1 MEYLQFIY
9 YTMRKN
15 NLKHYLHLHFL
26 VFIAGFT
33 AILGE
38 VISIG
43 SIALVWHRMFIA
55 LLLTFLFLIYKGYNL
70 IINKKN
76 LLRFSIAGI
85 IIALHWITFFEAIE
99 QSNISITL
107 AMFSTGA
114 FFASLLE
121 PIFFKRKVRPVE
133 IILGFLVICGVFI
146 ILNANINSFIGVV
159 LGITSALLAS
169 LFSVLNGKLVQ
180 KNNPVVISFYEFL
193 SGVIFILLYLIFSGN
208 LAELTITSLIS
219 YDYLY
224 IFILGSICTAY
235 AFIASVHILKYLSP
249 YTLVLT
255 YNLEPVYGI
264 LLAIFI
270 FPETEKMEFSFY
282 VGTLI
287 ILSTIIINSILKY
300 RKSKKVTS

>member
-1 MEYLQFIY
+1 MQ
-9 YTMRKN
+9 KN

-38 VISIG
+38 AISLS
-43 SIALVWHRMFIA
+43 SIALVWHRMLIA
-55 LLLTFLFLIYKGYNL
+55 LVLTFLFLLYYRYNL
-70 IINKKN
+70 KIKLKDFFK
-76 LLRFSIAGI
+76 FSLAGI

-114 FFASLLE
+114 FFASLIE

-133 IILGFLVICGVFI
+133 IILGFIVICGVFI
-146 ILNANINSFIGVV
+146 ILQANISSFIGVL
-159 LGITSALLAS
+159 LGIISALLAS

-180 KNNPVVISFYEFL
+180 DNNPFLISFYEFF
-193 SGVIFILLYLIFSGN
+193 SGVTFILLYLIFSGN
-208 LAELTITSLIS
+208 LIDLNIESFFS

-224 IFILGSICTAY
+224 VFILGSICTAY
-235 AFIASVHILKYLSP
+235 AFIASIYILKFLSP

-282 VGTLI
+282 IGTLI
-287 ILSTIIINSILKY
+287 IISTIIINSILKI
-300 RKSKKVTS
+300 KNTKKVSS

>member
-1 MEYLQFIY
+1 MQ
-9 YTMRKN
+9 KN

-38 VISIG
+38 AISLG
-43 SIALVWHRMFIA
+43 SIALVWHRMLIA
-55 LLLTFLFLIYKGYNL
+55 FVLTFLFLIFRKYDFKINL
-70 IINKKN
+70 RDFFN
-76 LLRFSIAGI
+76 FSLAGI
-85 IIALHWITFFEAIE
+85 IIARHWITFFEAIE

-121 PIFFKRKVRPVE
+121 PIFFKRKIKPVE
-133 IILGFLVICGVFI
+133 IILGCVVICGVFI
-146 ILNANINSFIGVV
+146 ILKANINSFVGVF
-159 LGITSALLAS
+159 LGIVSALLAS
-169 LFSVLNGKLVQ
+169 LFSVFNGKLVQ
-180 KNNPVVISFYEFL
+180 NNNPFLISFYEFL
-193 SGVIFILLYLIFSGN
+193 SGVVVILLYLIFSDN
-208 LAELTITSLIS
+208 VSDLTISSLFS

-224 IFILGSICTAY
+224 VFILGSICTAY
-235 AFIASVHILKYLSP
+235 AFIASIYILKFLSP

-270 FPETEKMEFSFY
+270 FPDTEKMEFSFY
-282 VGTLI
+282 IGTLI
-287 ILSTIIINSILKY
+287 IISTIIINSILKI
-300 RKSKKVTS
+300 KNNKKTSS

>member
-1 MEYLQFIY
+1 MQ
-9 YTMRKN
+9 KN
-15 NLKHYLHLHFL
+15 NFRHYLHLHFL

-38 VISIG
+38 VISIT

-55 LLLTFLFLIYKGYNL
+55 LILTFLFLVFKRYNL
-70 IINKKN
+70 QITFRSLIK
-76 LLRFSIAGI
+76 FSLAGI

-121 PIFFKRKVRPVE
+121 PIFFKRKVRSVE

-146 ILNANINSFIGVV
+146 ILNTNIDSIVGVV
-159 LGITSALLAS
+159 LGIISALLAS

-180 KNNPVVISFYEFL
+180 NNNPFVISFYEFL
-193 SGVIFILLYLIFSGN
+193 SGVVFILIYLTFSGT
-208 LAELTITSLIS
+208 LSELSITTFIS
-219 YDYLY
+219 YDYFY
-224 IFILGSICTAY
+224 IFLLGSICTAY

-264 LLAIFI
+264 VLAIFI
-270 FPETEKMEFSFY
+270 FPENEKMEFSFY
-282 VGTLI
+282 IGSI
-287 ILSTIIINSILKY
+287 IIFSTIIINSLIKY

>member
-1 MEYLQFIY
+1 MQ
-9 YTMRKN
+9 KN
-15 NLKHYLHLHFL
+15 NLKHYFHLHFL

-38 VISIG
+38 AISLS
-43 SIALVWHRMFIA
+43 SIALVWHRMLIA
-55 LLLTFLFLIYKGYNL
+55 LVLTFLFLLYYRYNL
-70 IINKKN
+70 KIDIKDFFK
-76 LLRFSIAGI
+76 FSLAGI

-114 FFASLLE
+114 FFASLIE

-133 IILGFLVICGVFI
+133 IILGFIVICGVFI
-146 ILNANINSFIGVV
+146 ILQANIDSFFGVL
-159 LGITSALLAS
+159 LGIVSALLAS

-180 KNNPVVISFYEFL
+180 NNNPFVISFYEFL
-193 SGVIFILLYLIFSGN
+193 SGVVFIVLYLIFSGN
-208 LAELTITSLIS
+208 LIDLNIESFFS

-224 IFILGSICTAY
+224 VFILGSICTAY
-235 AFIASVHILKYLSP
+235 AFIASVHILKFLSP

-282 VGTLI
+282 IGTLI
-287 ILSTIIINSILKY
+287 IISTIIINSTLKIMNN
-300 RKSKKVTS
+300 KKVSS

>member
-1 MEYLQFIY
+1 MQ
-9 YTMRKN
+9 KN

-38 VISIG
+38 AISLS
-43 SIALVWHRMFIA
+43 SIALVWHRMLIA
-55 LLLTFLFLIYKGYNL
+55 LVLTFLFLLYYRYNL
-70 IINKKN
+70 KIKLKDFFK
-76 LLRFSIAGI
+76 FSLAGI

-114 FFASLLE
+114 FFASLIE

-133 IILGFLVICGVFI
+133 IILGFIVICGVFI
-146 ILNANINSFIGVV
+146 ILQANISSFIGVL
-159 LGITSALLAS
+159 LGIISALLAS

-180 KNNPVVISFYEFL
+180 DNNPFLISFYEFL
-193 SGVIFILLYLIFSGN
+193 SGVTFILLYLTFSGN
-208 LAELTITSLIS
+208 LIDLNIESFFS

-224 IFILGSICTAY
+224 VFILGSICTAY
-235 AFIASVHILKYLSP
+235 AFIASVHILKFLSP
-249 YTLVLT
+249 YTLILT
-255 YNLEPVYGI
+255 YNLEPIYGI

-282 VGTLI
+282 IGTLI
-287 ILSTIIINSILKY
+287 IISTIIINSILKI
-300 RKSKKVTS
+300 KNTKKVSS

>member
-1 MEYLQFIY
+1 
-9 YTMRKN
+9 MRKN

-70 IINKKN
+70 IINTKN
-76 LLRFSIAGI
+76 LLKFSIAGI

-180 KNNPVVISFYEFL
+180 KNNPIVISFYEFL

>member
-1 MEYLQFIY
+1 
-9 YTMRKN
+9 MRKN

-193 SGVIFILLYLIFSGN
+193 SGVIFILLYLIFSGT

>member
-1 MEYLQFIY
+1 MQ
-9 YTMRKN
+9 KN

-38 VISIG
+38 AISLG
-43 SIALVWHRMFIA
+43 SIALVWHRMLIA
-55 LLLTFLFLIYKGYNL
+55 FVLTFLFLIFRKYDFK
-70 IINKKN
+70 INIRDFFN
-76 LLRFSIAGI
+76 FSLAGI

-121 PIFFKRKVRPVE
+121 PIFFKRKIKPVE
-133 IILGFLVICGVFI
+133 IILGCVVICGVFI
-146 ILNANINSFIGVV
+146 ILKANINSFVGVF
-159 LGITSALLAS
+159 LGIVSALLAS
-169 LFSVLNGKLVQ
+169 LFSVFNGKLVQ
-180 KNNPVVISFYEFL
+180 NNNPFLISFYEFL
-193 SGVIFILLYLIFSGN
+193 SGVVFILLYLIFSDN
-208 LAELTITSLIS
+208 VSDLTISSLFS

-224 IFILGSICTAY
+224 VFILGSICTAY
-235 AFIASVHILKYLSP
+235 AFIASIYILKFLSP

-270 FPETEKMEFSFY
+270 FPDTEKMEFSFY
-282 VGTLI
+282 IGTLI
-287 ILSTIIINSILKY
+287 IISTIIINSILKI
-300 RKSKKVTS
+300 KNNKKTSS

>member
-1 MEYLQFIY
+1 MQ
-9 YTMRKN
+9 KN
-15 NLKHYLHLHFL
+15 NFKHYLHLHFL

-38 VISIG
+38 AISLS
-43 SIALVWHRMFIA
+43 SIALVWHRMLIA
-55 LLLTFLFLIYKGYNL
+55 LVLTFLFLLYYRYNL
-70 IINKKN
+70 KIKLKDFFK
-76 LLRFSIAGI
+76 FSLAGI

-114 FFASLLE
+114 FFASLIE

-133 IILGFLVICGVFI
+133 IILGFIVICGVFI
-146 ILNANINSFIGVV
+146 ILQANISSFIGVL
-159 LGITSALLAS
+159 LGVISALLAS

-180 KNNPVVISFYEFL
+180 DNNPFLISFYEFL
-193 SGVIFILLYLIFSGN
+193 SGVTFILLYLTFSGN
-208 LAELTITSLIS
+208 LIDLNIESFFS

-224 IFILGSICTAY
+224 VFILGSICTAY
-235 AFIASVHILKYLSP
+235 AFIASIHILKFLSP

-282 VGTLI
+282 IGTLI
-287 ILSTIIINSILKY
+287 IISTIIINSALKI
-300 RKSKKVTS
+300 KNNKKVSS

>member
-1 MEYLQFIY
+1 
-9 YTMRKN
+9 MRKN
-15 NLKHYLHLHFL
+15 YLKHYLHLHFL

-70 IINKKN
+70 IINTKN
-76 LLRFSIAGI
+76 LLKFSIAGI

-180 KNNPVVISFYEFL
+180 KNNPIVISFYEFL
-193 SGVIFILLYLIFSGN
+193 SGVIFILLYLIFSGT

-249 YTLVLT
+249 YTLVLS

-264 LLAIFI
+264 
-270 FPETEKMEFSFY
+270 Y
-282 VGTLI
+282 
-287 ILSTIIINSILKY
+287 
-300 RKSKKVTS
+300 

>member
-1 MEYLQFIY
+1 MQ
-9 YTMRKN
+9 KN

-38 VISIG
+38 AISLG
-43 SIALVWHRMFIA
+43 SISLVWHRMLIA
-55 LLLTFLFLIYKGYNL
+55 LVLTFLFLIFRKYDFKINL
-70 IINKKN
+70 RDFFN
-76 LLRFSIAGI
+76 FSLAGI

-121 PIFFKRKVRPVE
+121 PIFFKRKIKPLE
-133 IILGFLVICGVFI
+133 IILGCVVVCGVFI
-146 ILNANINSFIGVV
+146 ILKANINSFVGVL
-159 LGITSALLAS
+159 LGIVSALLAS
-169 LFSVLNGKLVQ
+169 LFSVFNGKLVQ
-180 KNNPVVISFYEFL
+180 KNNPFLISFYEFL
-193 SGVIFILLYLIFSGN
+193 SGVVFILLYLIFSDN
-208 LAELTITSLIS
+208 LSDLTISSFFS

-224 IFILGSICTAY
+224 VFILGSICTAY
-235 AFIASVHILKYLSP
+235 AFIASIYILKFLSP

-270 FPETEKMEFSFY
+270 FPDTEKMEFSFY
-282 VGTLI
+282 IGTLI
-287 ILSTIIINSILKY
+287 IISTIIINSILKI
-300 RKSKKVTS
+300 KNNKKTSS

>member
-1 MEYLQFIY
+1 MQ
-9 YTMRKN
+9 KN

-70 IINKKN
+70 IINTKN

-180 KNNPVVISFYEFL
+180 KNNPIVISFYEFL
-193 SGVIFILLYLIFSGN
+193 SGVIFILLYLIFSGT

-287 ILSTIIINSILKY
+287 ILSTIIINSILKF

>member
-1 MEYLQFIY
+1 MQ
-9 YTMRKN
+9 KN

-38 VISIG
+38 AISLS
-43 SIALVWHRMFIA
+43 SIALVWHRMLIA
-55 LLLTFLFLIYKGYNL
+55 LVITFLFLLYYRYNL
-70 IINKKN
+70 KINLKDFFK
-76 LLRFSIAGI
+76 FSLAGI

-114 FFASLLE
+114 FFASLIE

-133 IILGFLVICGVFI
+133 IILGFIVICGVFI
-146 ILNANINSFIGVV
+146 ILQANISSFIGVL
-159 LGITSALLAS
+159 LGIISALLAS

-180 KNNPVVISFYEFL
+180 DNNPFLISFYEFL
-193 SGVIFILLYLIFSGN
+193 SGVTFILLYLTFSGN
-208 LAELTITSLIS
+208 LIDLNIESFFS

-224 IFILGSICTAY
+224 VFILGSICTAY
-235 AFIASVHILKYLSP
+235 AFIASVHILKFLSP

-282 VGTLI
+282 IGTLI
-287 ILSTIIINSILKY
+287 IILTIIINSILKI
-300 RKSKKVTS
+300 KNTKKVSS

>member
-1 MEYLQFIY
+1 
-9 YTMRKN
+9 MRKN

-180 KNNPVVISFYEFL
+180 KNNPVVISFYEFF
-193 SGVIFILLYLIFSGN
+193 SGVIFILLYLIFSGT

-270 FPETEKMEFSFY
+270 FPESEKMEFSFY

>member
-1 MEYLQFIY
+1 MQ
-9 YTMRKN
+9 KN

-38 VISIG
+38 AISLG
-43 SIALVWHRMFIA
+43 SIALVWHRMLIA
-55 LLLTFLFLIYKGYNL
+55 FVLTFLFLIFRKYDFKINL
-70 IINKKN
+70 RDFFN
-76 LLRFSIAGI
+76 FSLAGI

-121 PIFFKRKVRPVE
+121 PIFFKRKIKPVD
-133 IILGFLVICGVFI
+133 IILGCVVICGVFI
-146 ILNANINSFIGVV
+146 ILKANINSFVGVF
-159 LGITSALLAS
+159 LGIVSALLAS
-169 LFSVLNGKLVQ
+169 LFSVFNGKLVQ
-180 KNNPVVISFYEFL
+180 NNNPFLISFYEFL
-193 SGVIFILLYLIFSGN
+193 SGVVFILLYLIFSDN
-208 LAELTITSLIS
+208 VSDLTISSLFS

-224 IFILGSICTAY
+224 VFILGSICTAY
-235 AFIASVHILKYLSP
+235 AFIASIYILKFLSP

-270 FPETEKMEFSFY
+270 FPDTEKMEFSFY
-282 VGTLI
+282 IGTLI
-287 ILSTIIINSILKY
+287 IISTIIINSILKI
-300 RKSKKVTS
+300 KNNKKTSS

>member
-1 MEYLQFIY
+1 MQ
-9 YTMRKN
+9 KN

-38 VISIG
+38 AISLS
-43 SIALVWHRMFIA
+43 SIALVWHRMLIA
-55 LLLTFLFLIYKGYNL
+55 LVLTFLFLLYYRYNL
-70 IINKKN
+70 KIKLKDFFK
-76 LLRFSIAGI
+76 FSLAGI

-114 FFASLLE
+114 FFASLIE

-133 IILGFLVICGVFI
+133 IILGFIVICGVFI
-146 ILNANINSFIGVV
+146 ILQANISSFIGVL
-159 LGITSALLAS
+159 LGIISALLAS

-180 KNNPVVISFYEFL
+180 DNNPFLISFYEFS
-193 SGVIFILLYLIFSGN
+193 SGVIFILLYLTFSGN
-208 LAELTITSLIS
+208 LIDLNIETFFS

-224 IFILGSICTAY
+224 VFILGSICTAY
-235 AFIASVHILKYLSP
+235 AFIASIHILKFLSP

-264 LLAIFI
+264 ILAIFI
-270 FPETEKMEFSFY
+270 FPETEKMESSFY
-282 VGTLI
+282 IGTLI
-287 ILSTIIINSILKY
+287 IISTIIINSILKI
-300 RKSKKVTS
+300 KNTKKVSS

>member
-1 MEYLQFIY
+1 MQ
-9 YTMRKN
+9 KN

-38 VISIG
+38 AISLS
-43 SIALVWHRMFIA
+43 SIALVWHRMLIA
-55 LLLTFLFLIYKGYNL
+55 LVLTFLFLLYYRYNL
-70 IINKKN
+70 KIKLKDFFK
-76 LLRFSIAGI
+76 FSLAGI

-114 FFASLLE
+114 FFASLIE

-133 IILGFLVICGVFI
+133 IILGFIVICGVFI
-146 ILNANINSFIGVV
+146 ILQANISSFIGVL
-159 LGITSALLAS
+159 LGIISALLAS

-180 KNNPVVISFYEFL
+180 DNNPFLISFYEFL
-193 SGVIFILLYLIFSGN
+193 SGVTFILLYLTFSGN
-208 LAELTITSLIS
+208 LIDLNIESFFS

-224 IFILGSICTAY
+224 VFILGSICTAY
-235 AFIASVHILKYLSP
+235 AFIASVHILKFLSP

-282 VGTLI
+282 IGTLI
-287 ILSTIIINSILKY
+287 IISTIIINSILKI
-300 RKSKKVTS
+300 KNTKKVSS

>member
-1 MEYLQFIY
+1 MQ
-9 YTMRKN
+9 KN

-38 VISIG
+38 AISLS
-43 SIALVWHRMFIA
+43 SIALVWHRMLIA
-55 LLLTFLFLIYKGYNL
+55 LVITFLFLLYYRYNL
-70 IINKKN
+70 KINLKDFFK
-76 LLRFSIAGI
+76 FSLAGI

-114 FFASLLE
+114 FFASLIE

-133 IILGFLVICGVFI
+133 IILGFIVICGVFI
-146 ILNANINSFIGVV
+146 ILQANISSFIGVL
-159 LGITSALLAS
+159 LGIISALLAS

-180 KNNPVVISFYEFL
+180 DNNPFLISFYEFL
-193 SGVIFILLYLIFSGN
+193 SGVTFILLYLTFSGN
-208 LAELTITSLIS
+208 LIDLNIESFFS

-224 IFILGSICTAY
+224 VFILGSICTAY
-235 AFIASVHILKYLSP
+235 AFIASVHILKFLSP

-282 VGTLI
+282 IGTLI
-287 ILSTIIINSILKY
+287 IISTIIINSILKI
-300 RKSKKVTS
+300 KNTKKVSS

>member
-1 MEYLQFIY
+1 
-9 YTMRKN
+9 MRKN

-38 VISIG
+38 IISIG

>member
-1 MEYLQFIY
+1 
-9 YTMRKN
+9 MRKN

-38 VISIG
+38 VITIG

-70 IINKKN
+70 IINTKN
-76 LLRFSIAGI
+76 LLKFSIAGI

>member
-1 MEYLQFIY
+1 MQ
-9 YTMRKN
+9 KN
-15 NLKHYLHLHFL
+15 NLRHYLHLHFL

-38 VISIG
+38 AISLG
-43 SIALVWHRMFIA
+43 SISLVWHRMLIA
-55 LLLTFLFLIYKGYNL
+55 FVLTFLFLIFRKYDFKINL
-70 IINKKN
+70 RDFFN
-76 LLRFSIAGI
+76 FSLAGI

-121 PIFFKRKVRPVE
+121 PIFFKRKIKPVE
-133 IILGFLVICGVFI
+133 IILGCVVICGVFI
-146 ILNANINSFIGVV
+146 ILKANINSFVGVF
-159 LGITSALLAS
+159 LGIVSALLAS
-169 LFSVLNGKLVQ
+169 LFSVFNGKLVQ
-180 KNNPVVISFYEFL
+180 NNNPFLISFYEFL
-193 SGVIFILLYLIFSGN
+193 SGVVFILLYLIFSDN
-208 LAELTITSLIS
+208 VSDLTISSLFS

-224 IFILGSICTAY
+224 VFILGSICTAY
-235 AFIASVHILKYLSP
+235 AFIASIYILKFLSP

-270 FPETEKMEFSFY
+270 FPDTEKMEFSFY
-282 VGTLI
+282 IGTLI
-287 ILSTIIINSILKY
+287 IISTIIINSILKI
-300 RKSKKVTS
+300 KNNKKTSS

>member
-1 MEYLQFIY
+1 MQ
-9 YTMRKN
+9 KN

-38 VISIG
+38 AISLS

-55 LLLTFLFLIYKGYNL
+55 LVLTFLFFLYYRYNL
-70 IINKKN
+70 KINLKDFFK
-76 LLRFSIAGI
+76 LSLAGI
-85 IIALHWITFFEAIE
+85 IIALHWITFIE

-114 FFASLLE
+114 FFASLIE
-121 PIFFKRKVRPVE
+121 PIFFKRKVRSVE
-133 IILGFLVICGVFI
+133 IILGFIVICGVFI
-146 ILNANINSFIGVV
+146 ILQANISSIIGVL
-159 LGITSALLAS
+159 LGIISALLAS

-180 KNNPVVISFYEFL
+180 DNNPFLISFYEFL
-193 SGVIFILLYLIFSGN
+193 SGVIFILLYLTFSGN
-208 LAELTITSLIS
+208 LIDLNIESFFS

-224 IFILGSICTAY
+224 VFILGSICTAY
-235 AFIASVHILKYLSP
+235 AFIASIHILKFLSP

-282 VGTLI
+282 IGTLI
-287 ILSTIIINSILKY
+287 IISTIIINSTLKIMNN
-300 RKSKKVTS
+300 KKVSS

>member
-1 MEYLQFIY
+1 MQ
-9 YTMRKN
+9 KN
-15 NLKHYLHLHFL
+15 NLRHYLHLHFL

-38 VISIG
+38 AISLG
-43 SIALVWHRMFIA
+43 SIALVWHRMLIA
-55 LLLTFLFLIYKGYNL
+55 FVLTFLFLIFRKYDFK
-70 IINKKN
+70 INIRDFFN
-76 LLRFSIAGI
+76 FSLAGI

-121 PIFFKRKVRPVE
+121 PIFFKRKIKPLE
-133 IILGFLVICGVFI
+133 IILGCIVVCGVFI
-146 ILNANINSFIGVV
+146 ILKANINSFVGVL
-159 LGITSALLAS
+159 LGIVSALLAS
-169 LFSVLNGKLVQ
+169 LFSVFNGKLVQ
-180 KNNPVVISFYEFL
+180 NNNPFLISFYEFL
-193 SGVIFILLYLIFSGN
+193 SGVVFILLYLIFSDN
-208 LAELTITSLIS
+208 LSDLAISSFFS

-224 IFILGSICTAY
+224 VFILGSICTAY
-235 AFIASVHILKYLSP
+235 AFIASIYILKFLSP

-270 FPETEKMEFSFY
+270 FPDTEKMEFSFY
-282 VGTLI
+282 IGTLI
-287 ILSTIIINSILKY
+287 IISTIIINSILKI
-300 RKSKKVTS
+300 KNNKKTSS

>member
-1 MEYLQFIY
+1 MQ
-9 YTMRKN
+9 KN

-38 VISIG
+38 AISLG
-43 SIALVWHRMFIA
+43 SIALVWHRMLIA
-55 LLLTFLFLIYKGYNL
+55 FVLTFLFLIFRKYDFKINL
-70 IINKKN
+70 RDFFN
-76 LLRFSIAGI
+76 FSLAGI

-121 PIFFKRKVRPVE
+121 PIFFKRKIKPVE
-133 IILGFLVICGVFI
+133 IILGCVVICGVFI
-146 ILNANINSFIGVV
+146 ILKANVNSFVGVL
-159 LGITSALLAS
+159 LGIVSALLAS
-169 LFSVLNGKLVQ
+169 LFSVFNGKLVQ
-180 KNNPVVISFYEFL
+180 NNNPFLISFYEFL
-193 SGVIFILLYLIFSGN
+193 SGVVFILLYLIFSDN
-208 LAELTITSLIS
+208 VSDLTISSLFS

-224 IFILGSICTAY
+224 VFILGSICTAY
-235 AFIASVHILKYLSP
+235 AFIASIYILKFLSP

-270 FPETEKMEFSFY
+270 FPDTEKMEFSFY
-282 VGTLI
+282 IGTLI
-287 ILSTIIINSILKY
+287 IISTIIINSILKI
-300 RKSKKVTS
+300 KNNKKTSS

>member
-1 MEYLQFIY
+1 MQ
-9 YTMRKN
+9 KN

-38 VISIG
+38 AISLG
-43 SIALVWHRMFIA
+43 SIALVWHRMLIA
-55 LLLTFLFLIYKGYNL
+55 FVLTFLFLIFRKYDFK
-70 IINKKN
+70 INIRDFFN
-76 LLRFSIAGI
+76 FSLAGI

-121 PIFFKRKVRPVE
+121 PIFFKRKIKPVE
-133 IILGFLVICGVFI
+133 IILGCVVICGVFI
-146 ILNANINSFIGVV
+146 ILKANINSFVGVF
-159 LGITSALLAS
+159 LGIVSALLAS
-169 LFSVLNGKLVQ
+169 LFSVFNGKLVQ
-180 KNNPVVISFYEFL
+180 NNNPFLISFYEFL
-193 SGVIFILLYLIFSGN
+193 SGVVVILLYLIFSDN
-208 LAELTITSLIS
+208 VSDLTISSLFS

-224 IFILGSICTAY
+224 VFILGSICTAY
-235 AFIASVHILKYLSP
+235 AFIASIYILKFLSP

-270 FPETEKMEFSFY
+270 FPDTEKMEFSFY
-282 VGTLI
+282 IGTLI
-287 ILSTIIINSILKY
+287 IISTIIINSILKI
-300 RKSKKVTS
+300 KNNKKTSS

>member
-1 MEYLQFIY
+1 MQKSNF
-9 YTMRKN
+9 R
-15 NLKHYLHLHFL
+15 HYLHLHFL

-38 VISIG
+38 AISIS

-55 LLLTFLFLIYKGYNL
+55 LILTFLFLVFKRYNL
-70 IINKKN
+70 QITFRCLIK
-76 LLRFSIAGI
+76 FSLAGI

-114 FFASLLE
+114 FFASLIE
-121 PIFFKRKVRPVE
+121 PIFFKRKVRAVE

-146 ILNANINSFIGVV
+146 ILNTNIDSFVGVV
-159 LGITSALLAS
+159 LGIISALLAS

-180 KNNPVVISFYEFL
+180 NNNPFVISFYEFL
-193 SGVIFILLYLIFSGN
+193 AGVVFILIYLTFSGT
-208 LAELTITSLIS
+208 LSDLSITTFIS
-219 YDYLY
+219 YDYFY
-224 IFILGSICTAY
+224 IFLLGSICTAY

-264 LLAIFI
+264 VLAIFI
-270 FPETEKMEFSFY
+270 FPENEQMEFSFY
-282 VGTLI
+282 LGSI
-287 ILSTIIINSILKY
+287 IIFSTIIINSLIKY